1 MHPSFNTGCCC
12 SVFPGFCSQQLSV
25 SAFYLLLLI
34 VLTYTCVELHGHN
47 FRPIVWLWKPFHIQ
61 KHPLLM
67 SLLHFFFCLTLS
79 FCLFLLKGTEVHNAD
94 GELVSGTPHVL
105 WVDAAMHYSSDKHLP
120 FAITA
125 YLTLFFI
132 SLPPIHL
139 ILYPCKAFK
148 RCPNCCHN
156 KRWHAMHT
164 FVEAFYGYYKDG
176 VTGGWDFQSMSGIY
190 TLFHL

>member
-67 SLLHFFFCLTLS
+67 SLLHFFFCLTLR

-94 GELVSGTPHVL
+94 GDLVSGTSHIL
-105 WVDAAMHYSSDKHLP
+105 WPGLMPLCIILVTNTFHLP
-120 FAITA
+120 SQLNLPCFL
-125 YLTLFFI
+125 YLFLQFI
-132 SLPPIHL
+132 
-139 ILYPCKAFK
+139 
-148 RCPNCCHN
+148 
-156 KRWHAMHT
+156 
-164 FVEAFYGYYKDG
+164 
-176 VTGGWDFQSMSGIY
+176 
-190 TLFHL
+190 